1 MEFRLSFLIACCFI
15 LVNTALSAQI
25 KAVNDKGEKI
35 ILYPDGSW
43 KYDTEESE
51 TIDEESEA
59 ESDVASTLDIAE
71 VRLEIEESYRI
82 TSSEYEASLKN
93 ENEEERILK
102 EYQKEI
108 EIEIKKGTFP
118 KSKEEEKAHYEKLRN
133 LKKSLKSAKQERKSK
148 ESLMKKQEKLLR
160 LPPEKLAEGYLSY
173 KSDLDGR
180 KSKPSKEKKPKT
192 ESDGN
197 PEISQAQ
204 EAFAK
209 QLEEVKKQNE
219 ADFKSKLEAAK
230 ARSSALLARQDDENF
245 IKPDL
250 KCGMAFDE
258 VDVFT
263 GDRKR
268 ATRRSEFFTFTDP
281 RMESMLRGKDFIKCE
296 GFLSEVGKNKLLVLE
311 LQVRSKTAR
320 QEYGGIRKG
329 AKVIIKMLDDEMVTL
344 QSTTTDSGK
353 YDIATGTYNF
363 KGVYLIEKNQVKTLA
378 SKEINVLRIVW
389 ESGYEDYDIYEMD
402 FIRNHFTCL
411 KESKS
416 RE

>member
-15 LVNTALSAQI
+15 LVNTTLSAQI

-43 KYDTEESE
+43 KYDDEETGNEEPESE
-51 TIDEESEA
+51 T
-59 ESDVASTLDIAE
+59 DVVSTLDIAE
-71 VRLEIEESYRI
+71 VRLEIEDNYRVS
-82 TSSEYEASLKN
+82 SSEYEAALKD
-93 ENEEERILK
+93 ENEKEQSLK
-102 EYQKEI
+102 EYQGEI
-108 EIEIKKGTFP
+108 EVEIRKGTFP
-118 KSKEEEKAHYEKLRN
+118 KSKEEEKAHYEKLKA
-133 LKKSLKSAKQERKSK
+133 LKKSLKSAKQDRKSK

-160 LPPEKLAEGYLSY
+160 LPPEKLLENYLSY
-173 KSDLDGR
+173 KSELER
-180 KSKPSKEKKPKT
+180 QSPKPSKNNK
-192 ESDGN
+192 SN
-197 PEISQAQ
+197 PDENLEVVEAQ

-219 ADFKSKLEAAK
+219 ADFKTKLEQAK
-230 ARSSALLARQDDENF
+230 SRSLALLAKKDRDEF

-268 ATRRSEFFTFTDP
+268 ATKRSEFFTFTDP
-281 RMESMLRGKDFIKCE
+281 RMESMLRGKDFIKCD

-344 QSTTTDSGK
+344 RSTTTDSGK
-353 YDIATGTYNF
+353 YDIATNTYNF

-378 SKEINVLRIVW
+378 SKEVNVVRIVW

-402 FIRNHFTCL
+402 FIKNHFTCL